1 METTSCL
8 VKWLGARVQWFKRCW
23 QRGHARES
31 RAFDLR
37 NFVLGPN
44 YLMGH
49 DVSINALFQ
58 SCTVRNLDEWCNSQ
72 VWLVSE
78 NGYRFITS
86 FGQKMTTIKRRHL
99 SNISKFRL

>member
-1 METTSCL
+1 MATLSIDEM
-8 VKWLGARVQWFKRCW
+8 GGYRVCEDDICACHSGVYF
-23 QRGHARES
+23 S
-31 RAFDLR
+31 R
-37 NFVLGPN
+37 
-44 YLMGH
+44 
-49 DVSINALFQ
+49 FQ